1 MNYKLVHVGV
11 NCESEKKAEETA
23 NLFSLIF
30 NLNTKIGAKS
40 IFAGTYFECMK
51 APFRGTNGHI
61 AMTATNL
68 AEAIEELSAKGF
80 EIDPETLTLDEN
92 RNPKHVYLKGE
103 IGGFAVHIL
112 QEKS

>member
-51 APFRGTNGHI
+51 APFRGSNGHI

-68 AEAIEELSAKGF
+68 AEAIEELSAKCF

-92 RNPKHVYLKGE
+92 GNPKNVYLKGE
-103 IGGFAVHIL
+103 FGGFAVHIL
-112 QEKS
+112 QEKR

>member
-1 MNYKLVHVGV
+1 MSVSTAKV
-11 NCESEKKAEETA
+11 KKSRRDCQPVFA
-23 NLFSLIF
+23 FF

-51 APFRGTNGHI
+51 APFRGSNGHI

-92 RNPKHVYLKGE
+92 GNPKNVYLKGE
-103 IGGFAVHIL
+103 FGGFAVHIL
-112 QEKS
+112 QEKR